1 MKRHFACAFLV
12 ILLCFCFIF
21 CERKNKTPLTYKVL
35 DVDNLSRI
43 CIDLDFDL
51 KCSADE
57 YFYLKHVS
65 LYFEGEKSL
74 TKASNDCLR
83 KLLKAKEITLIEPL
97 SPFLNTAKIA
107 VDGVDA
113 AYILLKEG
121 YARVEGKNIP
131 SSYVFWESVVNLSK
145 NREIFKQKYQ
155 NKRISEKETV
165 QSAAPDFITGSVAAY
180 FIEPYLYSM
189 PSKRARTNLA
199 KSIIYGI
206 NNAKSSVYAA
216 LYGIEQ
222 QEEILSALIKA
233 KERGVDVKVVCDGT
247 EGQKD
252 TYSDTY
258 KLRKYLGAKSDNSP
272 FFMHNKFFI
281 FDNQKVLTTSA
292 NVSSAGTGG
301 YNSNTG
307 ILINSKTV
315 ANAYTEEFKQMYE
328 GHFHKDKTK
337 VELVDFK
344 LDDNTTVSVYFPPV
358 SDILK
363 PLSDIIKNSRNEIL
377 VSAFYL
383 THREIIAELINAK
396 KRGVSVFVTLDAL
409 GAYKFKDRIELL
421 KQSGIKVKTENWGG
435 KNHQKNILSDGCTLV
450 SGSANFSKNAVIK
463 NDENTVII
471 HNCALGAAYRKYY
484 FKLYNSIDD
493 KYLFKYPPAESLE
506 SGNSCYDKLDN
517 DFDGKIDKDDENCKK

>member
-74 TKASNDCLR
+74 TKVSNDCLR

-121 YARVEGKNIP
+121 YARAEGKNIP

-222 QEEILSALIKA
+222 QEEILSALTKA
-233 KERGVDVKVVCDGT
+233 KERGVDVKVVCEKLQT
-247 EGQKD
+247 ICE
-252 TYSDTY
+252 Y
-258 KLRKYLGAKSDNSP
+258 KAKRVP
-272 FFMHNKFFI
+272 
-281 FDNQKVLTTSA
+281 
-292 NVSSAGTGG
+292 
-301 YNSNTG
+301 
-307 ILINSKTV
+307 ILPETV
-315 ANAYTEEFKQMYE
+315 T
-328 GHFHKDKTK
+328 
-337 VELVDFK
+337 
-344 LDDNTTVSVYFPPV
+344 
-358 SDILK
+358 
-363 PLSDIIKNSRNEIL
+363 
-377 VSAFYL
+377 
-383 THREIIAELINAK
+383 
-396 KRGVSVFVTLDAL
+396 
-409 GAYKFKDRIELL
+409 IELL
-421 KQSGIKVKTENWGG
+421 KPTFASLKAIPVGINKETLEISYID
-435 KNHQKNILSDGCTLV
+435 ILANGIYTITGEDIS
-450 SGSANFSKNAVIK
+450 SSANFIQTLVRMTQQLEGVKSLVIDGNSFL
-463 NDENTVII
+463 NDKE
-471 HNCALGAAYRKYY
+471 LGAATYVNGEKI
-484 FKLYNSIDD
+484 K
-493 KYLFKYPPAESLE
+493 ESLE
-506 SGNSCYDKLDN
+506 AIYQDQSNLNVCLIMGLNVILNKVDVAEKSKITELLDRVKSSTNVRFIIVDTIDNIKALNYELWFKNNASLSEGIWLGNGLANQFTLKVTTSTRVLRAEVEAGFGYIIKKGKAELIKLVTED
-517 DFDGKIDKDDENCKK
+517 